1 MRDSNDKWAFIAVFG
16 AIAIIFGGFA
26 VSNIVDSNNEVV
38 CKQSFRASNRTAEDI
53 LKICKPSGN

>member
-1 MRDSNDKWAFIAVFG
+1 MRDSNDKRVFIAVFG

-26 VSNIVDSNNEVV
+26 VSQIVDSNNEAA